1 MGLFVQLK
9 DKRSEDVWHVV
20 DSFESSDGRASLDI
34 QRTYTC
40 GCGLVE
46 TANGSRM
53 AEADVPPWT
62 NRHVA
67 KGCFTTASDP
77 IPTPKQGA

>member
-1 MGLFVQLK
+1 MALFVQLK
-9 DKRSEDVWHVV
+9 DKKGADLWHAVE
-20 DSFESSDGRASLDI
+20 SFESSEGRASLDI
-34 QRTYTC
+34 ERTYTC
-40 GCGLVE
+40 GCGLVD

-53 AEADVPPWT
+53 AEADAPPWT

-77 IPTPKQGA
+77 QPSPEGD